1 MFSPMKYRIT
11 LFAIITLSLY
21 HFSTHILPGQ
31 PSRLSVKS
39 VTETLQKGKVLRTT
53 ADIYFDPATGR
64 IINMTHSPEEYISI
78 ATPEGKTDIYYPSK
92 NSRVS
97 VQNLALSSRNNNL
110 WFFLNNES
118 YDMGLQGMGFTVD
131 GIRQEENYTITT
143 WQAPLRALAE
153 VDKID
158 LVHENHIPIYI
169 EYRDT
174 KKMTTL
180 KVYYE
185 DYLRVDK
192 WMLPA
197 RVTEI
202 IFTSRKDSVI
212 RRSTYTDFRFGE
224 NADPKGFDFTIPADA
239 ELLKTK

>member
-1 MFSPMKYRIT
+1 MFSPMKYRILIV
-11 LFAIITLSLY
+11 LFITLSLF
-21 HFSTHILPGQ
+21 HISTCILPGQ

-53 ADIYFDPATGR
+53 ADIYFDTGSGR
-64 IINMTHSPEEYISI
+64 IINMTHSPEEYVSI
-78 ATPEGKTDIYYPSK
+78 VTPEGKTDVYYPSG

-97 VQNLALSSRNNNL
+97 MQNLALSSRNNNL
-110 WFFLNNES
+110 WFFLNNEG
-118 YDMGLQGMGFTVD
+118 YDMGLQSMGFKID
-131 GIRQEENYTITT
+131 GIRQEENYTVTT

-158 LVHENHIPIYI
+158 LVHENHLPVYL

-174 KKMTTL
+174 KGKTTL

-185 DYLRVDK
+185 EYLRIGQ
-192 WMLPA
+192 WMLPG

-202 IFTSRKDSVI
+202 IFTNQKDSVI
-212 RRSTYTDFRFGE
+212 RRSTYSDFRYG
-224 NADPKGFDFTIPADA
+224 NDADPKGFDFTIPPDA
-239 ELLKTK
+239 VLLK

>member
-1 MFSPMKYRIT
+1 MKHPALVVLLIT
-11 LFAIITLSLY
+11 IPLFR
-21 HFSTHILPGQ
+21 FSTPILSGQ
-31 PSRLSVKS
+31 SSRLSVTS

-53 ADIYFDPATGR
+53 ADLYYDPASGR
-64 IINMTHSPEEYISI
+64 IVNMTYTPEEYVSISN
-78 ATPEGKTDIYYPSK
+78 PEGKTDIYYPAK

-118 YDMGLQGMGFTVD
+118 YDMGLQGMGFKVD

-143 WQAPLRALAE
+143 WQAPLKALAE

-158 LVHENHIPIYI
+158 LVHENHLPVYI

-174 KKMTTL
+174 KSKTTL

-185 DYLRVDK
+185 DYLRVDR

-202 IFTSRKDSVI
+202 IFKSAKDSVI
-212 RRSTYTDFRFGE
+212 RRSTYSDFRFGA
-224 NADPKGFDFTIPADA
+224 NADPRGFDFTIPADA